1 MVILKDFY
9 YYQDVKNAS
18 SSAFEDAMRKTRE
31 QVGRKV
37 VSSNLVRVAMMLEED
52 CYWDLSDKFMNY
64 LSKRI

>member
-1 MVILKDFY
+1 
-9 YYQDVKNAS
+9 
-18 SSAFEDAMRKTRE
+18 MRKTRE